1 MGWGGLRGRVW
12 DGVVWVVEC
21 GVGWG
26 GLGGR
31 VWGGVGWSRG

>member
-1 MGWGGLRGRVW
+1 M
-12 DGVVWVVEC
+12 VEC

-31 VWGGVGWSRG
+31 VWGGVGWGGLGGRVWGGVV

>member
-1 MGWGGLRGRVW
+1 MGWGGLGGRV
-12 DGVVWVVEC
+12 

-31 VWGGVGWSRG
+31 VWGGVVLVVECGVG